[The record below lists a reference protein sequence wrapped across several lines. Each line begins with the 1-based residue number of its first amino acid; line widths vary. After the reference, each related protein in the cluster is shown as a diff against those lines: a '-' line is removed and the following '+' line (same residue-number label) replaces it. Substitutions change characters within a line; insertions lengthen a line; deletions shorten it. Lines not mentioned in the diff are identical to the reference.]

1 MMRVSSEKY
10 NINIEVDS
18 TYTLNSADNRYFS
31 KVFKLHED
39 INRSYTKTFSISIVY
54 EDKEINIALV
64 GDYYSD
70 CENCAVL
77 NNDILIIL
85 MNNKVAFIE
94 LKNINLLK
102 VIEVS
107 SFCCFSI
114 SKFKVGYIVHGE
126 LDIVYINDNWEK
138 EWSFSA
144 RDIFTTPDGSDVF
157 EIEEDKIRIKDWEGY
172 IYTLDSKG
180 KLISETKDI

>member
-1 MMRVSSEKY
+1 MRVSNEKY
-10 NINIEVDS
+10 NINIEVDN
-18 TYTLNSADNRYFS
+18 TYTLNSVDNRYYR

-39 INRSYTKTFSISIVY
+39 INKSYMKTFSISVVY

-64 GDYYSD
+64 GDYYSS

-114 SKFKVGYIVHGE
+114 SQFKVGYIVHGE
-126 LDIVYINDNWEK
+126 LDIVYINDNLQK